1 MSLPNAR
8 LAEHPSLRLVP
19 TSRPSGARTVGVL
32 PHEIAFFVLYALVL
46 ARLFLSTIGVAWT
59 EVLVWLAFAASSA
72 SLILLTR
79 RHDTTRAWRIRL
91 GGYLLLMNA
100 TYFRLATVFTETAGV
115 RRDAMLQHIDTLLF
129 GRPLPL
135 YFDSATHV
143 VASELL
149 SFCYLLL
156 FPYIVISCARYI
168 VRLPSAPS
176 EARAFYS
183 GLFFVYA
190 LGFIG
195 YLFVPAHG
203 AWLDIPRAFHNPIA
217 GGWITS
223 LNRAIVEHGSNR
235 VDAFPSLHVAVSAFI
250 VFFDAR
256 FARWRFRLYLPAAVG
271 LWISTL
277 YLRFHYG
284 IDVLVGA
291 LLAASAL
298 RVAFTMARRGNESMK
313 VTPS

>member
-1 MSLPNAR
+1 
-8 LAEHPSLRLVP
+8 
-19 TSRPSGARTVGVL
+19 
-32 PHEIAFFVLYALVL
+32 
-46 ARLFLSTIGVAWT
+46 
-59 EVLVWLAFAASSA
+59 
-72 SLILLTR
+72 
-79 RHDTTRAWRIRL
+79 
-91 GGYLLLMNA
+91 
-100 TYFRLATVFTETAGV
+100 
-115 RRDAMLQHIDTLLF
+115 
-129 GRPLPL
+129 
-135 YFDSATHV
+135 
-143 VASELL
+143 
-149 SFCYLLL
+149 
-156 FPYIVISCARYI
+156 
-168 VRLPSAPS
+168 
-176 EARAFYS
+176 
-183 GLFFVYA
+183 VYA